1 MDRHQQLA
9 SWSQRDQRL
18 RDQRYPGQEAELI
31 PGQDRRQDELRFGE
45 RKLIA
50 DTHARASPKGKVGK
64 AMAPVRTLWRGTLG
78 IEDIRPLPESTMPVG
93 RPKKQ
98 QDIRPFGNG

>member
-1 MDRHQQLA
+1 MVLIPLTPFPNLPSLSMDRHQQLA

-18 RDQRYPGQEAELI
+18 RDHVGPGQEAELI

-50 DTHARASPKGKVGK
+50 DTHARASPKGEVGK
-64 AMAPVRTLWRGTLG
+64 AMTPGRTLWRETLG
-78 IEDIRPLPESTMPVG
+78 IEDIRPLPE
-93 RPKKQ
+93 R
-98 QDIRPFGNG
+98 

>member
-45 RKLIA
+45 GKLIA
-50 DTHARASPKGKVGK
+50 DTHARASPKGKAGK
-64 AMAPVRTLWRGTLG
+64 AMTPGRTLWRATLWVQ
-78 IEDIRPLPESTMPVG
+78 DIRPLPAVRMPGG
-93 RPKKQ
+93 RRRKH
-98 QDIRPFGNG
+98 QDIRPFA

>member
-1 MDRHQQLA
+1 MPTFTYEKEECKLGGRDHETEVSAGQIDNLPSLSMDRHQQLA

-18 RDQRYPGQEAELI
+18 RDHVGPRQEAQLI

-50 DTHARASPKGKVGK
+50 DTHARASPKGE
-64 AMAPVRTLWRGTLG
+64 VRTRL
-78 IEDIRPLPESTMPVG
+78 SFCMP
-93 RPKKQ
+93 
-98 QDIRPFGNG
+98 